1 MSKIDSSKITADFS
15 ESYPED
21 KKLTAL
27 FTDAYS
33 GKLLVRMTV
42 IKTEGIKPFSK
53 YIPPIIEGY
62 INFFE
67 GLEKEETPPPIYVYP
82 DDKYFIMS
90 DDYNAYHTY
99 LRKGYTEIPCILM
112 GDSNSDFILDKS
124 EPFEL
129 PAPELSEIEKENSVN

>member
-1 MSKIDSSKITADFS
+1 MSKIDTSKIIFDLGKNF
-15 ESYPED
+15 PED

-42 IKTEGIKPFSK
+42 IKIEGIRPYSE
-53 YIPPIIEGY
+53 YVPPIIEGY

-67 GLEKEETPPPIYVYP
+67 ELEKEGTPPPIYVYP
-82 DDKYFIMS
+82 KDEHFIMS
-90 DDYNAYHTY
+90 DDYNAFHMYV
-99 LRKGYTEIPCILM
+99 RKGYTEIPCILM
-112 GDSNSDFILDKS
+112 GDSNSALIIDKS

-129 PAPELSEIEKENSVN
+129 PAPEITEIEKESSVN